1 MTDSGLT
8 SVKNTNILSFRSG
21 SMGRDAHKNN
31 KEGSRR
37 TQGMHD
43 EYR

>member
-1 MTDSGLT
+1 MTGSGLT
-8 SVKNTNILSFRSG
+8 SIKNTNILSFRSG

-31 KEGSRR
+31 TEGNRR
-37 TQGMHD
+37 TRGMRD

>member
-8 SVKNTNILSFRSG
+8 SIKNTNILSIRSG
-21 SMGRDAHKNN
+21 SMGGDAHKNN
-31 KEGSRR
+31 KKGSRGTR
-37 TQGMHD
+37 GMHD